1 MKKTLKNIGLAA
13 YYIYFLSMM
22 FAAPYFN
29 WRYAK
34 EHGFMSWLVFGEVVA
49 TAESLIWPYYAVV
62 GFGPG
67 GSGVGANT
75 DLHFANSR
83 RDSREALSLVA
94 RFGGLTELTPKQA
107 SDVAR
112 LLQASVSEAEL
123 VDDSYLK
130 QVHPE
135 FLRRFRDEYTGS
147 LRDLADGIRT
157 SDRAKQDSA
166 ATAYNNFSDWVSA
179 HAKELKF
186 P

>member
-1 MKKTLKNIGLAA
+1 MKQTFLNIIGFAF
-13 YYIYFLSMM
+13 YIYVMSMT
-22 FAAPYFN
+22 FAAPYYN
-29 WRYAK
+29 WQYAK
-34 EHGFMSWLVFGEVVA
+34 ENGFVNWLFFGEVVA
-49 TAESLIWPYYAVV
+49 TAKSLIWPYYAVV
-62 GFGPG
+62 GF
-67 GSGVGANT
+67 SSEQAHHT

-83 RDSREALSLVA
+83 RASTEALNLVN
-94 RFGGLTELTPKQA
+94 RFDGGLADLPSKDA

-112 LLQASVSEAEL
+112 LLEASVTEAEL

-147 LRDLADGIRT
+147 LRDLADGVRT
-157 SDRAKQDSA
+157 SDVAKQIAA
-166 ATAYNNFSDWVSA
+166 ATAYNSFSEWVKT